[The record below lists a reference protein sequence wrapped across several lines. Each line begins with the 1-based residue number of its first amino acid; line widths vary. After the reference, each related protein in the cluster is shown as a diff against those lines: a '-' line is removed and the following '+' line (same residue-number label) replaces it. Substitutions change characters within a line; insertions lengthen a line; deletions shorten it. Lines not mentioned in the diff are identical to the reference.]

1 MWKKIKLWFSKPVVN
16 NYRSVDGT
24 IVVDVSDKGKEFR
37 VFLTPSDGNEEGT
50 NRYYKF
56 NTFLEDG
63 TCLIWNDRILDPVWK
78 FVSNYHRMVEN
89 ENLRYK
95 LGNVVKQLENPN
107 G

>member
-1 MWKKIKLWFSKPVVN
+1 MWKKIKLWFSKPVVD
-16 NYRSVDGT
+16 NYRKVDTT
-24 IVVDVSDKGKEFR
+24 IVVDVSDRGKEFK
-37 VFLTPSDGNEEGT
+37 VFITASDTEDAGKY
-50 NRYYKF
+50 RYYRF
-56 NTFLEDG
+56 DTYLEDG
-63 TCLIWNDRILDPVWK
+63 SNLFWNDRISLPVWK